1 MSNPNSAKYD
11 TIKNLPHHVSSKRR
25 QMTSAERA
33 AQFAPFAALA
43 GYESAIQETAR
54 LTDEQPELTDDEK
67 QLLNY
72 KLQMILEN
80 LSCEPEVKIT
90 YFCPDSRKAGGRYVS
105 INARIAAINEYSRRI
120 TLTDKREIEI
130 DRIIDL
136 DGDLFP

>member
-1 MSNPNSAKYD
+1 MSNSNGAKYD

-25 QMTSAERA
+25 QMTNAERA

-72 KLQMILEN
+72 KLQIVLEN

-90 YFCPDSRKAGGRYVS
+90 YFCPDARKAGGRCVTV
-105 INARIAAINEYSRRI
+105 NGRVTAVDEYSRRI
-120 TLTDKREIEI
+120 TLIDKREIEI

>member
-1 MSNPNSAKYD
+1 MSNPNNAKYD

-25 QMTSAERA
+25 QMSNTERA

-72 KLQMILEN
+72 KLQIVLEN
-80 LSCEPEVKIT
+80 LSREPEVKIT
-90 YFCPDSRKAGGRYVS
+90 YFCLDARKAGGRYVTVS
-105 INARIAAINEYSRRI
+105 ARIAAIDEYNRRI
-120 TLTDKREIEI
+120 TLTDKREVEI
-130 DRIIDL
+130 DKIIDL

>member
-1 MSNPNSAKYD
+1 MSNPNGAKYD

-25 QMTSAERA
+25 QMTNAERA

-72 KLQMILEN
+72 KLQIVLEN
-80 LSCEPEVKIT
+80 LSREPEVKIT
-90 YFCPDSRKAGGRYVS
+90 YFCLDARKAGGRYVTVS
-105 INARIAAINEYSRRI
+105 ARIAAIDEYNRRI
-120 TLTDKREIEI
+120 TLTDKREVEI
-130 DRIIDL
+130 DKIIDL

>member
-1 MSNPNSAKYD
+1 MSNPNGAKYD

-25 QMTSAERA
+25 QMTNAERA

-43 GYESAIQETAR
+43 GYESAIQETER

-72 KLQMILEN
+72 KLQIVLEN

-90 YFCPDSRKAGGRYVS
+90 YFCPDERKVGGRYVTV
-105 INARIAAINEYSRRI
+105 NGRVTAVDEYSRRI

>member
-1 MSNPNSAKYD
+1 MSTPNSAKYD

-25 QMTSAERA
+25 QMTNAERA

-43 GYESAIQETAR
+43 GYESAIQEAAR
-54 LTDEQPELTDDEK
+54 LTDEQPELTDDEE

-72 KLQMILEN
+72 KLQIVLEN
-80 LSCEPEVKIT
+80 LSCEPEVSIT
-90 YFCPDSRKAGGRYVS
+90 YFCPDARKVGGRYVS
-105 INARIAAINEYSRRI
+105 INARIAAINEYKRRI

>member
-1 MSNPNSAKYD
+1 
-11 TIKNLPHHVSSKRR
+11 
-25 QMTSAERA
+25 MTNAERA

-72 KLQMILEN
+72 KLQIVLEN
-80 LSCEPEVKIT
+80 LSREPEVRIT
-90 YFCPDSRKAGGRYVS
+90 YFCPDARKAGGRYVTV
-105 INARIAAINEYSRRI
+105 NGRVTAVDEYSRRI
-120 TLTDKREIEI
+120 TLTDKREVEIEK
-130 DRIIDL
+130 IIDL

>member
-1 MSNPNSAKYD
+1 MSNLNGAKYD

-25 QMTSAERA
+25 QMTNAERA

-43 GYESAIQETAR
+43 GYESAIQEAAR

-72 KLQMILEN
+72 KLQIILEN

-90 YFCPDSRKAGGRYVS
+90 YFCPDARKPGGKHVTVS
-105 INARIAAINEYSRRI
+105 ARIVAIDEYSRRI
-120 TLTDKREIEI
+120 TLTDKHEIEI
-130 DRIIDL
+130 GQIIDL